1 MWEHVR
7 HEKYKGYNFRSSP
20 REVTNGWKIRIHIP
34 FTMGGDGGTIRE
46 HLREELYS
54 TLDDAHTAGI
64 NWGRELIDSTFLKRK

>member
-1 MWEHVR
+1 
-7 HEKYKGYNFRSSP
+7 
-20 REVTNGWKIRIHIP
+20 
-34 FTMGGDGGTIRE
+34 MGGDGGTIRE